1 MKCILLPIKPQ
12 FVEEIRNGNKLYEYR
27 KVIHKDSSINKLLI
41 YASYPIKK
49 IVAVCSIE
57 IILCNKPEIIWDLTS
72 SHSGIDKDFFNKYF
86 DGYNLAYAIKM
97 KNISFYEN
105 LRDLSE
111 FGLKSAPQS
120 FHYLDLPES
129 FLYKGT

>member
-57 IILCNKPEIIWDLTS
+57 IILCKCF
-72 SHSGIDKDFFNKYF
+72 IDKLLQELKLTIALEGWSCERIAIQLANDLLAKYDSKEVKVEVLE
-86 DGYNLAYAIKM
+86 DG
-97 KNISFYEN
+97 EN
-105 LRDLSE
+105 GGGCHASKE
-111 FGLKSAPQS
+111 
-120 FHYLDLPES
+120 
-129 FLYKGT
+129 